1 MDNTEKKYINFILAA
16 EQRYN
21 THEVRVSLETA
32 KMLQKVGFDW
42 ECECAIL
49 PGSLMADK
57 AYHYNHN
64 GSHNYNNKEAYS
76 FEIYSAPSLD
86 VAQRWLREVKNI
98 SVEAKSFRWVNRY
111 QDGKYTVT
119 YRHELW
125 PIDTS
130 IIHSEEDKF
139 IRYTLDCACD
149 IEFQT
154 YEQALE
160 AGIKKCLTLLLE
172 EKK

>member
-1 MDNTEKKYINFILAA
+1 MDNTEKTHINLVLEA

-49 PGSLMADK
+49 PASLMADK

-64 GSHNYNNKEAYS
+64 GSHNYNNKEKYP

-86 VAQRWLREVKNI
+86 VAQRWLREVKGLIVQIDFLRHNKWWYLVLQGER
-98 SVEAKSFRWVNRY
+98 VETLENPRV
-111 QDGKYTVT
+111 
-119 YRHELW
+119 
-125 PIDTS
+125 
-130 IIHSEEDKF
+130 KF
-139 IRYTLDCACD
+139 D
-149 IEFQT
+149 T
-154 YEQALE
+154 YEEAQE
-160 AGIKKCLTLLLE
+160 AGIQKCLTILLNE
-172 EKK
+172 GK